1 MGYRPVRYGDS
12 IFICDLIYFRRKT
25 LFRWALWVA
34 LSTCLLVHGLVIWI
48 VFKYVLAAFDHFFSP
63 LLWLPFM
70 PVQIFALL
78 VCLSEDRTGI
88 DRHWLLTCSLCT
100 FSVWVPKACG
110 ISFSCPCLCTDRPP
124 RRSANSNAC
133 LDLTDFQF
141 STFNFE
147 FSTISIPTPYC
158 PAPAALACSNGKIAV
173 TTVPLLFE

>member
-1 MGYRPVRYGDS
+1 MGSVG
-12 IFICDLIYFRRKT
+12 
-25 LFRWALWVA
+25 W

-48 VFKYVLAAFDHFFSP
+48 VFKYVLAAFDHFSP

-70 PVQIFALL
+70 LIEIFALF

-88 DRHWLLTCSLCT
+88 DRQTRGDPHWLLTCSLCT
-100 FSVWVPKACG
+100 FSVWVHKACG
-110 ISFSCPCLCTDRPP
+110 ILFSCPCLCRNGLP